1 MALSR
6 TEEIGRVL
14 AGRYRIIAPI
24 GRGASAQVFL
34 ADDVRLR
41 RRVAVKMLH
50 DALADDAAFLRRF
63 QAEARAAAAL
73 NHPNVMAVYDWGQD
87 PDGDVPFLVLEYLAG
102 GSLRSML
109 DRGDTL
115 TPSQTLLVGLE
126 ATRALEY
133 AHRRGFVHRDIKPA
147 NLLFGEEG
155 RLRIA
160 DFGLARALAEAAW
173 TEPQGAVLGTAR
185 YASPEQAQGK
195 ALTGKAD
202 VYSLALVLVE
212 AVTGQVPFTADTTIG
227 TLMARVDRDLEV
239 ADELGPLR
247 SALARAGRSDP
258 DERLDAHGLAVA
270 LMAAAAEMP
279 RPTPLPLAGAVAV
292 RRAGRRL
299 RPDDAGRTV
308 RPRPTVAEPDP
319 EPPEVSVPTVEADRR
334 RGATDAEAAT
344 EAADDLEVWPFLN
357 VTAATP
363 ATVTTRPRPH
373 DGRAD
378 DRGPHRPPSGRPSPS
393 RRRRSHPRPTPRRPP
408 AANRPVTRPPTSRP
422 ARAAPPVVAPL
433 GAHRPRARVARR
445 GRGVRRRARR
455 RPHRHPHPRRPGRE
469 GPRRRRGAGE
479 ARRQQVGDRR
489 AARPARTAPTR
500 ARCSPSPRSRAPRCA
515 RARR

>member
-63 QAEARAAAAL
+63 QAEAQAAAAL

-133 AHRRGFVHRDIKPA
+133 AHRRGFVAPRHQARQPPLRRGGPPAHR
-147 NLLFGEEG
+147 
-155 RLRIA
+155 RLRA
-160 DFGLARALAEAAW
+160 GPGPGRGGLDRAAGRGARHRPL
-173 TEPQGAVLGTAR
+173 R
-185 YASPEQAQGK
+185 SPEQAQGM

-239 ADELGPLR
+239 GDELVRFARRWPGPADPIPR
-247 SALARAGRSDP
+247 SGST
-258 DERLDAHGLAVA
+258 
-270 LMAAAAEMP
+270 
-279 RPTPLPLAGAVAV
+279 PTA
-292 RRAGRRL
+292 
-299 RPDDAGRTV
+299 
-308 RPRPTVAEPDP
+308 
-319 EPPEVSVPTVEADRR
+319 
-334 RGATDAEAAT
+334 
-344 EAADDLEVWPFLN
+344 W
-357 VTAATP
+357 
-363 ATVTTRPRPH
+363 
-373 DGRAD
+373 
-378 DRGPHRPPSGRPSPS
+378 PS
-393 RRRRSHPRPTPRRPP
+393 R
-408 AANRPVTRPPTSRP
+408 
-422 ARAAPPVVAPL
+422 
-433 GAHRPRARVARR
+433 
-445 GRGVRRRARR
+445 
-455 RPHRHPHPRRPGRE
+455 
-469 GPRRRRGAGE
+469 
-479 ARRQQVGDRR
+479 
-489 AARPARTAPTR
+489 
-500 ARCSPSPRSRAPRCA
+500 
-515 RARR
+515 

>member
-1 MALSR
+1 MMVAVSVMAGPLWPVRGSPPSSRHATAPRCHGRCGGSRYPRSVALSR

-239 ADELGPLR
+239 GDELGPLR

-258 DERLDAHGLAVA
+258 DGAHRRPRHGRRADGGGRRDAPAHR
-270 LMAAAAEMP
+270 AAA
-279 RPTPLPLAGAVAV
+279 RRRGRV

-299 RPDDAGRTV
+299 RPDDAGR
-308 RPRPTVAEPDP
+308 PRCRRGPTVAADP
-319 EPPEVSVPTVEADRR
+319 EPPEASVPTVEAD
-334 RGATDAEAAT
+334 GAEQPRQPPSRPT
-344 EAADDLEVWPFLN
+344 EAVEDDLEVWPFLN

-363 ATVTTRPRPH
+363 ATVTPDGRGPRPH
-373 DGRAD
+373 DGRAH
-378 DRGPHRPPSGRPSPS
+378 RGPHGRPRVDRRRAAAAAPTRT
-393 RRRRSHPRPTPRRPP
+393 RRRR
-408 AANRPVTRPPTSRP
+408 
-422 ARAAPPVVAPL
+422 
-433 GAHRPRARVARR
+433 
-445 GRGVRRRARR
+445 
-455 RPHRHPHPRRPGRE
+455 
-469 GPRRRRGAGE
+469 RRRRT
-479 ARRQQVGDRR
+479 RR
-489 AARPARTAPTR
+489 
-500 ARCSPSPRSRAPRCA
+500 
-515 RARR
+515 